1 MGACQ
6 YTNAWKNCAT
16 CAFWQGPRRL
26 DEGRNSVTV
35 DNNAQGQCDGFWKGS
50 RKQCNNK
57 CSEWRKW
64 ADIHDWSGVTR
75 EIYP

>member
-16 CAFWQGPRRL
+16 CSFWQGPRTL
-26 DEGRNSVTV
+26 NEDRNSVTV

-50 RKQCNNK
+50 RKNANNK

-64 ADIHDWSGVTR
+64 ADIRDWSGVAR

>member
-16 CAFWQGPRRL
+16 CSFWKGTRKL

-35 DNNAQGQCDGFWKGS
+35 DNNAQGECDGFWKGS
-50 RKQCNNK
+50 RKNSNHK

-64 ADIHDWSGVTR
+64 AGMREWSGRAR